1 MKSFLFNVGLAL
13 VWISLTGSFSE
24 WNFIAGM
31 LVGAAVVEGYTR
43 ARRSAPYLGKMVRLI
58 GFAMYFLRILVQANM
73 QVAWEVVT
81 PKHTMQPRILRYP
94 VAGLSDVE
102 RVTLANAITLTPGTL
117 VIDVSPDN
125 EWLYIHAMYAKDE
138 DAALRSIDELA
149 LRLRKGVFS

>member
-1 MKSFLFNVGLAL
+1 MRSFLFNIGLAV
-13 VWISLTGSFSE
+13 VWMSLTGSFSE

-43 ARRSAPYLGKMVRLI
+43 ARRSAPYLGKTVRLI
-58 GFAMYFLRILVQANM
+58 GFAGYFLRILVKANLE
-73 QVAWEVVT
+73 VAWEVVT
-81 PKHTMQPRILRYP
+81 PRHTMQPRILRYP

-102 RVTLANAITLTPGTL
+102 RVSLANAISLTPGTL

-125 EWLYIHAMYAKDE
+125 EWLYIHAMYAKDQ

>member
-1 MKSFLFNVGLAL
+1 MRSFLFNVGLAL

-43 ARRSAPYLGKMVRLI
+43 ARRSAPYLGKVVRLF
-58 GFAMYFLRILVQANM
+58 GFAMYFLRILVQANL

-138 DAALRSIDELA
+138 EAALRSIDELA

>member
-1 MKSFLFNVGLAL
+1 MKSFLFNVALAL
-13 VWISLTGSFSE
+13 VWCSLTGSFTE

-43 ARRSAPYLGKMVRLI
+43 ARRSTPYLGKAARLI
-58 GFAMYFLRILVQANM
+58 GFALYFLRILVQANL

-81 PKHTMQPRILRYP
+81 PRHTMQPRILRYP
-94 VAGLSDVE
+94 IGGLTDVE
-102 RVTLANAITLTPGTL
+102 RVTLANAISLTPGTL

-125 EWLYIHAMYAKDE
+125 EWLYIHAMYARDE
-138 DAALRSIDELA
+138 EKALREIDELA